1 MTVSI
6 LGLSGLESTHLK
18 PSLGTFQHYKALL
31 SVVVHLVTV
40 INYLCV
46 EPVHLFLQNWSCECH
61 RVDPHDGVSWITS
74 RISACVAPAFNAFG
88 IWRRTPGACKW
99 VVAALIAIKINSLYF
114 CSRGPLVWGTDLK
127 WRKASRVRTHNQN
140 RTVAARAIADMKAFG
155 QLS

>member
-6 LGLSGLESTHLK
+6 LGLSGLESIHLK

-61 RVDPHDGVSWITS
+61 RVDPYDG
-74 RISACVAPAFNAFG
+74 
-88 IWRRTPGACKW
+88 
-99 VVAALIAIKINSLYF
+99 
-114 CSRGPLVWGTDLK
+114 
-127 WRKASRVRTHNQN
+127 
-140 RTVAARAIADMKAFG
+140 G
-155 QLS
+155 QLDHFKNFCLRGAGLLSVLYMAPYSGGVQMGCDDIDRNKNQFLIFLLERTLGLGHRSEMNKGF